1 LDAREPQDYDL
12 EGRTEAHPESNW
24 SETTRQAI
32 EKEIE
37 ALEVMDELT
46 DESEPTETGVREIAD
61 ETNES
66 GRERIDEES
75 A

>member
-1 LDAREPQDYDL
+1 
-12 EGRTEAHPESNW
+12 
-24 SETTRQAI
+24 
-32 EKEIE
+32 
-37 ALEVMDELT
+37 MDELT